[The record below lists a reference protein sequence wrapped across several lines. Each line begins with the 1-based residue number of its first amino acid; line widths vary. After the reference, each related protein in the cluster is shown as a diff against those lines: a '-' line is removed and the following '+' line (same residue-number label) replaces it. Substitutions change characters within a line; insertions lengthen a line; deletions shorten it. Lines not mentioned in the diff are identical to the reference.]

1 MWLDNRFGPVANFT
15 RLGSFVLC
23 HLVNLNKSY
32 GPSKLSVYYHAL
44 DRAQS
49 SVLLDLFSA
58 HPEKEFGYPV
68 FIIVTCRLKKSYMQG
83 ENGKAIS
90 FLNEMLS
97 ENLYGEY

>member
-1 MWLDNRFGPVANFT
+1 MLWT
-15 RLGSFVLC
+15 
-23 HLVNLNKSY
+23 
-32 GPSKLSVYYHAL
+32 
-44 DRAQS
+44 RAQS
-49 SVLLDLFSA
+49 SVLSHLFST
-58 HPEKEFGYPV
+58 HPEKEFGCPV